1 MKKIFM
7 AAIIL
12 MVGAGAAMAQKG
24 EKAVGVN
31 VNYGSEISNVGF
43 GAKFQYG
50 ITDAIRVE
58 PSFDYYLEKDGV
70 GFWDINVNF
79 HYMFD
84 VAENIKVYPLAGLGY
99 ANCKYTW
106 NYSDAFGDYDYSNF
120 LAKTRY
126 DDWEDIYEDYF
137 GDAVKGEGG
146 EKSSSEGEITVNVGV
161 GGEYQLNENWS
172 VGAELKYQIISNF
185 NQVVFGI
192 GATYKF

>member
-7 AAIIL
+7 VAIIL
-12 MVGAGAAMAQKG
+12 MVGVGAAMAQKG
-24 EKAVGVN
+24 EKAVGIN

-106 NYSDAFGDYDYSNF
+106 SFDDIFDYNNYS
-120 LAKTRY
+120 AKTRY
-126 DDWEDIYEDYF
+126 DLDDFYEDLEDIY
-137 GDAVKGEGG
+137 KGEGG
-146 EKSSSEGEITVNVGV
+146 EESSSDGEIAVNIGV
-161 GGEYQLNENWS
+161 GGEYQLNEKFS
-172 VGAELKYQIISNF
+172 IGAELKYQIINNF
-185 NQVVFGI
+185 NQVVFGV